1 MSKND
6 DTHGPGHNSIDP
18 SAAARLKSFVARVEK
33 LNDERDML
41 TQDIKEVYA
50 EAKNAGYDAKII
62 KKIVAERA
70 KDLAKLK
77 EEKALL
83 DTYKAALQME
93 LF

>member
-1 MSKND
+1 MSSRE
-6 DTHGPGHNSIDP
+6 TPGPGHNSIDP
-18 SAAARLKSFVARVEK
+18 AAAARLKSFVQRIEK

-50 EAKNAGYDAKII
+50 EAKGAGYDAKII

-77 EEKALL
+77 EERALI